1 VRLLFGKVIPM
12 LSSVLDYR
20 SERQKLISTN
30 VANIETENYRPKEL
44 EFKNHLLNLMG
55 NGQNVQIVRTHGK
68 HLPLLDSKN
77 AYRVS
82 VTGDRVSLDK
92 EMMNLAENNLS
103 YNVSTD
109 ILTRKFKGISNFLKD
124 VK

>member
-1 VRLLFGKVIPM
+1 M
-12 LSSVLDYR
+12 LSSVMDYR

-30 VANIETENYRPKEL
+30 VANIETENYQPKEL
-44 EFKNHLLNLMG
+44 EFKNHLLDLLG
-55 NGQNVQIVRTHGK
+55 NGQNVPIVRTHGK
-68 HLPLLDSKN
+68 HLPLLESKN
-77 AYRVS
+77 TYRVT

-109 ILTRKFKGISNFLKD
+109 IVTRKFRGLSNFLKD
-124 VK
+124 VR